1 MRFNDQFVSLK
12 IQCKKAY
19 SNTELS
25 FWSPQMRISV
35 IDLKL
40 STSKLR
46 LLSLTVWFLIITL
59 YRYLKMNQNIIC
71 NMKKFS
77 MMSFNI
83 LLTSDDPVNADSWV
97 STHLLQTMNQND
109 FETYFLPL
117 NFEQVLSYYKMNVFI
132 NNR

>member
-1 MRFNDQFVSLK
+1 
-12 IQCKKAY
+12 
-19 SNTELS
+19 
-25 FWSPQMRISV
+25 
-35 IDLKL
+35 
-40 STSKLR
+40 
-46 LLSLTVWFLIITL
+46 
-59 YRYLKMNQNIIC
+59 
-71 NMKKFS
+71 MKKFS